1 MRILGLMLLVAAG
14 VYLSTSSSGT
24 KKLRSQI
31 GNQSNIGITHYQEG
45 MAAKN
50 WAVAGLNICATLISH
65 SELQT
70 RHLAKYKAI
79 SNIMILAKIL

>member
-50 WAVAGLNICATLISH
+50 LGCCWPQYMRYSH
-65 SELQT
+65 KS
-70 RHLAKYKAI
+70 
-79 SNIMILAKIL
+79 